1 MAQEEDSEHFTQSF
15 CATNI
20 LKQTD
25 IVLYKKIKTH
35 TQKKTNQNLNKKQ
48 TTTIENKKHS

>member
-1 MAQEEDSEHFTQSF
+1 MWADGTGGWFWTRFTRSF

-25 IVLYKKIKTH
+25 IVLYKIKLSN
-35 TQKKTNQNLNKKQ
+35 TQKQPKSEQKQ
-48 TTTIENKKHS
+48 TTTIENK